1 MNKAKHA
8 VSLFVSYAQ
17 KILQSGTSIRPKTLS
32 IETTNRCNLDCPFC
46 LVGMQGELESV
57 AHSEL
62 PRPWGGMSLVL
73 FEKIARDAK
82 AFGIHRMQLH
92 FQGEPLMHKQFVD
105 FIRISKKHGLNTQ
118 VFTNGLLLNPELS
131 REIIRAG
138 LDSIRFSVDGATQEV
153 YALNRVGGQFDLVYK
168 NMADMVRIA
177 KEEKSSMEL
186 CWQLIAMRNNEH
198 EIDLARKMAQKIGI
212 PYTVKTF
219 AESIPGSAPSSPK
232 YRRQLQVKPC
242 KDIYRAIF
250 VYWTGEVV
258 PCCYDLAGKE
268 VMGNLETQTLEE
280 IWNSSKYTDFRKH
293 LEEVREHPEN
303 EPALCKS
310 CLKWTS
316 PSHADLTQRDSSK
329 SVQSALEEA

>member
-1 MNKAKHA
+1 MKSIKNVGAIVKE
-8 VSLFVSYAQ
+8 
-17 KILQSGTSIRPKTLS
+17 KIAEAFRSSHQGHPRTLS

-62 PRPWGGMSLVL
+62 PRPWGAMPLEL

-105 FIRISKKHGLNTQ
+105 FIKISKQYGLNTQ
-118 VFTNGLLLNPELS
+118 VFTNGLLLNPEIS
-131 REIIRAG
+131 RQIIRAG
-138 LDSIRFSVDGATQEV
+138 LDSIRFSVDGATQEI
-153 YALNRVGGQFDLVYK
+153 YELNRVGGKFDIVHK

-177 KEEKSSMEL
+177 KEEKSSIEL
-186 CWQLIAMRNNEH
+186 CWQIIAMRNNEH
-198 EIDLARKMAQKIGI
+198 QIDLARKMAGEIGI
-212 PYTVKTF
+212 PFLVKTF
-219 AESIPGSAPSSPK
+219 AESIPGSAPLDPK
-232 YRRQLQVKPC
+232 YRRKLHVKPC

-268 VMGNLETQTLEE
+268 VMGNLTTETLES
-280 IWNSSKYTDFRKH
+280 IWDSEKYVDFRKR
-293 LEEVREHPEN
+293 LYEVALHPEN

-310 CLKWTS
+310 CLKWTL
-316 PSHADLTQRDSSK
+316 PSFKDLTLRENSNEPMDL
-329 SVQSALEEA
+329 LEEV